1 MHAISDLTF
10 RLALPLA
17 IFVTIWVTM
26 WLRRR
31 PQWIRNLS
39 SDTWPTALGTIE
51 NGTVSVIHS
60 GRGEVALCTL
70 NYSYSIDGTYYG
82 GSYLQQ
88 FSDEQAAY
96 DYIGSKTGKAAQVK
110 YNPRKPGASVLM
122 HSI

>member
-10 RLALPLA
+10 RLGFPVA
-17 IFVTIWVTM
+17 ILVTI

-39 SDTWPTALGTIE
+39 SESWPIALGTIE

-70 NYSYSIDGTYYG
+70 NYSYSIDGAYYG
-82 GSYLQQ
+82 GGYLQQ
-88 FSDEQAAY
+88 FSDEQEAY
-96 DYIGSKTGKAAQVK
+96 DYIGSKTGKAAQVE
-110 YNPRKPGASVLM
+110 YNPQKPGASVLM